1 MQVCFFCLG
10 ETATVFLATNAKN
23 YFNDLHKTILIT
35 FEHLFTDL
43 DGSLRKHLE
52 LFKSRVDTSESAII
66 DSDYVKD
73 LELDI
78 KEDWEKLSLEQ
89 DKVRET
95 MNSVS
100 DITSAIHPNYYPP
113 EADKDDV
120 IKIITNLEQELNSF
134 TNVGQEEISSIEDL
148 LNQVATTIENA
159 GTVEGEGRFTDYIG
173 TSTTLGLSYLK
184 DYNAEKREVML
195 DEARKAKDTA
205 LKDMDE
211 SSQEILNKAYM
222 DLQNGEI
229 EESEYYGY
237 INELKKLQNE
247 ENLDEEVSEN
257 FIKYVIDNFDVFEEN
272 FNFNGIAGFLSQSI
286 NDAGDNSLTRSE
298 LVKHMNANKP
308 SSTSMFLKNQGDKML
323 KVGKAVSRSLL
334 GVSIVIGTYSDL
346 TQTDKTA
353 GEAIAKNTYSSGFG
367 FLTGVGI
374 TVGFKSL
381 GAMGLI
387 SNPIGWALA
396 GTVVGGTIAT
406 TLANWAYDNNFLNIQ
421 EGADWAGQKLDWA
434 GEQLSNGYNWV
445 DEQVNKG
452 IGWVGD
458 QVNKIGD
465 AFSSGLDSINP
476 FS

>member
-1 MQVCFFCLG
+1 
-10 ETATVFLATNAKN
+10 
-23 YFNDLHKTILIT
+23 
-35 FEHLFTDL
+35 
-43 DGSLRKHLE
+43 
-52 LFKSRVDTSESAII
+52 
-66 DSDYVKD
+66 
-73 LELDI
+73 
-78 KEDWEKLSLEQ
+78 
-89 DKVRET
+89 
-95 MNSVS
+95 MNSIS
-100 DITSAIHPNYYPP
+100 DITS
-113 EADKDDV
+113 
-120 IKIITNLEQELNSF
+120 
-134 TNVGQEEISSIEDL
+134 VGQEEISSVEDL

-323 KVGKAVSRSLL
+323 KVEKAVSRSLL
-334 GVSIVIGTYSDL
+334 GVSIAIGTYSDL

-353 GEAIAKNTYSSGFG
+353 GEAIAKNTFSSGVG
-367 FLTGVGI
+367 FYTGVLI
-374 TVGFKSL
+374 TG
-381 GAMGLI
+381 GAKVFLA
-387 SNPIGWALA
+387 SNPVGWALA
-396 GTVVGGTIAT
+396 GTIVGGTLAT
-406 TLANWAYDNNFLNIQ
+406 MAANWAYDNNFLNIQ
-421 EGADWAGQKLDWA
+421 DGADWA

-445 DEQVNKG
+445 DEQVNKS
-452 IGWVGD
+452 IEWAGD

-465 AFSSGLDSINP
+465 AFSSGLDFINP